1 MYVRNRNK
9 RNDYLV
15 LATTDLS
22 LNEDEIIQLYGK
34 RWSIEVYF
42 KICKQHLRLAKY
54 QGLSYD
60 GIFAHTI
67 TVAVSYLI
75 LAVQHREQAD
85 ERTMGELFYLM
96 IEELSDISFSE
107 AIVQLLEL
115 FKEVF
120 ANEMILSEETLNNIM
135 SQFIQKLPQS
145 TQRQLKKVA

>member
-1 MYVRNRNK
+1 M
-9 RNDYLV
+9 
-15 LATTDLS
+15 
-22 LNEDEIIQLYGK
+22 
-34 RWSIEVYF
+34 
-42 KICKQHLRLAKY
+42 
-54 QGLSYD
+54 
-60 GIFAHTI
+60 
-67 TVAVSYLI
+67 
-75 LAVQHREQAD
+75 
-85 ERTMGELFYLM
+85 M

>member
-1 MYVRNRNK
+1 
-9 RNDYLV
+9 
-15 LATTDLS
+15 TDLS

-115 FKEVF
+115 FK
-120 ANEMILSEETLNNIM
+120 
-135 SQFIQKLPQS
+135 
-145 TQRQLKKVA
+145 

>member
-1 MYVRNRNK
+1 
-9 RNDYLV
+9 
-15 LATTDLS
+15 
-22 LNEDEIIQLYGK
+22 
-34 RWSIEVYF
+34 
-42 KICKQHLRLAKY
+42 
-54 QGLSYD
+54 
-60 GIFAHTI
+60 
-67 TVAVSYLI
+67 
-75 LAVQHREQAD
+75 
-85 ERTMGELFYLM
+85 M

>member
-1 MYVRNRNK
+1 
-9 RNDYLV
+9 
-15 LATTDLS
+15 
-22 LNEDEIIQLYGK
+22 
-34 RWSIEVYF
+34 
-42 KICKQHLRLAKY
+42 
-54 QGLSYD
+54 
-60 GIFAHTI
+60 
-67 TVAVSYLI
+67 
-75 LAVQHREQAD
+75 
-85 ERTMGELFYLM
+85 MGELFYLM

>member
-1 MYVRNRNK
+1 
-9 RNDYLV
+9 
-15 LATTDLS
+15 

>member
-1 MYVRNRNK
+1 MRNRNK

>member
-1 MYVRNRNK
+1 M
-9 RNDYLV
+9 
-15 LATTDLS
+15 
-22 LNEDEIIQLYGK
+22 NE
-34 RWSIEVYF
+34 RW
-42 KICKQHLRLAKY
+42 A
-54 QGLSYD
+54 SY
-60 GIFAHTI
+60 
-67 TVAVSYLI
+67 
-75 LAVQHREQAD
+75 
-85 ERTMGELFYLM
+85 FYLM